1 MIRLLKIEFKK
12 VANNKAFWIL
22 IGLYALILG
31 TILFGVQTV
40 INEFMVDAGKK
51 APIPVSK
58 ITLYDFPGI
67 WQNLTY
73 LAGYLKM
80 ILAIVVIIFIT
91 NEYSYRTIRQN
102 IITGLS
108 RWDFLLSKL
117 LMIAVISIGAT
128 LFLFIIGLILG
139 FTNTP
144 EVKFSMMFENMVF
157 VFTYLLEL
165 FAFMTFALM
174 LGILAKRSGI
184 TIGLLLLY
192 FYVIE
197 RYINYKLPNDL
208 GDFLPIQSIGRLID
222 IPNTDIM
229 KMFSVNFRAFVSFQ
243 DVIIVVLYTALFV
256 FLMHLFL
263 KKRDL

>member
-12 VANNKAFWIL
+12 VANNKTFWVL
-22 IGLYALILG
+22 IGLYAVIVA
-31 TILFGVQTV
+31 TIFFGVQAA

-58 ITLYDFPGI
+58 ISLYEFPGI

-117 LMIAVISIGAT
+117 LMVAAISLTAT
-128 LFLFIIGLILG
+128 LFLFIIGIILG

-144 EVKFSMMFENMVF
+144 EVTFSMMFENLVF
-157 VFTYLLEL
+157 VFTYFLEI
-165 FAFMTFALM
+165 FAFMTFALLIGM
-174 LGILAKRSGI
+174 LAKRSGLG
-184 TIGLLLLY
+184 IGLFFLY
-192 FYVIE
+192 FYIIE
-197 RYINYKLPNDL
+197 RFLNYQLPNDL
-208 GDFLPIQSIGRLID
+208 GDFLPIQAIGRLID
-222 IPNTDIM
+222 IPNTDLM
-229 KMFSVNFRAFVSFQ
+229 KIFGMNFRAFVAVQ
-243 DVIIVVLYTALFV
+243 DVLVVGAYTALFI
-256 FLMHLFL
+256 FLMHLIL

>member
-12 VANNKAFWIL
+12 VANNKTFWIL
-22 IGLYALILG
+22 VGLYAIIAG
-31 TILFGVQTV
+31 TIFFGVQTV

-58 ITLYDFPGI
+58 ISLYEFPGI

-91 NEYSYRTIRQN
+91 NEYAYRTIRQN

-108 RWDFLLSKL
+108 RWDFLVSKL
-117 LMIAVISIGAT
+117 LMVAAISFAAT

-144 EVKFSMMFENMVF
+144 EVTFSMMFDNLIF
-157 VFTYLLEL
+157 VFTYFLEL

-174 LGILAKRSGI
+174 LGILAKRSGFS
-184 TIGLLLLY
+184 IGLLFLY

-208 GDFLPIQSIGRLID
+208 GDFLPIQAIGRLID
-222 IPNTDIM
+222 IPNTALM
-229 KMFSVNFRAFVSFQ
+229 KIFGLNFRAYIALQ
-243 DVIIVVLYTALFV
+243 DVLVVGFYTALFI
-256 FLMHLFL
+256 FLMHLIL